1 MNQNSRS
8 IVLCTGLSHAIVHAY
23 ELSIPLLVTVWL
35 VEFPVST
42 AALGAAVSIGYA
54 LFGIGALPGGVLADR
69 FGSRTLII
77 ACLAGMGLSFLLLSV
92 ANGLLAIGIA
102 LGAWGIA
109 ASVYHPSGLAL
120 ISTGVEE
127 RGSAFAYHGMAGN
140 VGIAVGP
147 LLTALLLLTF
157 EWRTVAQLLVLPT
170 VVAIGYA
177 LTTEFDETAAV
188 SVDSGTNERIDD
200 NNIDDDPDDSIDD
213 SRGNDGI
220 DDHTDGGVDDATDDS
235 TDDATTDR
243 TDDTE
248 SMSLSAFV
256 RDSRALFTVGFG
268 LAMAIVMMNGLFY
281 RGMLT
286 FLPEVLDGFLPPASA
301 FIGLFEPGSPLAEEF
316 TLASY
321 VYVGL
326 LTVGIG
332 GQYVGGKLS
341 DRIASTTGLAV
352 VFAGLVAV
360 SVAFV
365 PAARGGVAA
374 LLVVS
379 GLLGFLLFALQ
390 PLYQATIAD
399 NSPPG
404 DRGLS
409 YGYTYL
415 TSFGIGA
422 AGAAISGF
430 LLSVATADGT
440 FLALAVFP
448 ALGSL
453 LAVVLQRREDRTGG
467 GSAKGPDTS
476 KAA

>member
-1 MNQNSRS
+1 MNDNARS
-8 IVLCTGLSHAIVHAY
+8 VVLFTGLSHAMVHTY
-23 ELSIPLLVTVWL
+23 ELSIPILVAIWL

-42 AALGAAVSIGYA
+42 AALGAAVSVGYA

-69 FGSRTLII
+69 FGSRTLIT

-92 ANGLLAIGIA
+92 ADGLLTIAVA
-102 LGAWGIA
+102 LGAWGVA

-120 ISTGVEE
+120 ISTGVDE

-140 VGIAVGP
+140 IGIALGP

-157 EWRTVAQLLVLPT
+157 DWRTVTRLLVVPT

-188 SVDSGTNERIDD
+188 SVDSG
-200 NNIDDDPDDSIDD
+200 
-213 SRGNDGI
+213 
-220 DDHTDGGVDDATDDS
+220 VDDTADEG
-235 TDDATTDR
+235 A
-243 TDDTE
+243 E
-248 SMSLSAFV
+248 SMSRSGFL
-256 RDSRALFTVGFG
+256 RDSRALFTAGFA

-286 FLPEVLDGFLPPASA
+286 FLPEVLDGFLPPVSA
-301 FIGLFEPGSPLAEEF
+301 FVQLFEPDSPLAEEF

-326 LTVGIG
+326 LTIGIG
-332 GQYVGGKLS
+332 GQYVGGKVS
-341 DRIASTTGLAV
+341 DAVSPTTGLAV

-360 SVAFV
+360 SVGFV
-365 PAARGGVAA
+365 PAARGGLAT
-374 LLVVS
+374 LLLAS

-390 PLYQATIAD
+390 PLYQATIAEQ
-399 NSPPG
+399 SPPD

-415 TSFGIGA
+415 TSFGVGA
-422 AGAAISGF
+422 AGAAIAGS
-430 LLSVATADGT
+430 LLAAVAVDAT
-440 FLALAVFP
+440 FLALALFP
-448 ALGSL
+448 LVGSL
-453 LAVVLQRREDRTGG
+453 LAVGLHRRGDRTAGTDSEG
-467 GSAKGPDTS
+467 TEPSEPT
-476 KAA
+476 